1 MATGLLLFNE
11 VIDDKHLGLWL
22 KSALE
27 SKEANAAVD
36 RVKSEMIRTYIQ
48 TWKFIYSIYHGKCL
62 ARSLAN
68 LYGGAGDID
77 PPTCFVSNSPLCA
90 VCTHSDDICQWSV
103 DIRSFL
109 LVLLKT
115 VKQICDTGLQ
125 KVTKILLIS
134 VLLQSNENY
143 VRSFDALQDMLDES
157 NTCWGSGLYVNA
169 IRVSKPSWHKVIYVA
184 VHLGYLDVTFDFRP
198 YESHFEVHRKYLL
211 SASGEDFLR
220 SPFTVMS
227 VDPQSNVV
235 DIILGVLQNA
245 PFRKSYQNRGNQ
257 LLIKPRVM
265 AALENTWIEG
275 SIEKLKFLGLGL
287 DVQDDICL

>member
-1 MATGLLLFNE
+1 
-11 VIDDKHLGLWL
+11 
-22 KSALE
+22 
-27 SKEANAAVD
+27 
-36 RVKSEMIRTYIQ
+36 MICTYIQ

-62 ARSLAN
+62 ARSLAS
-68 LYGGAGDID
+68 LYGGVGDID
-77 PPTCFVSNSPLCA
+77 PPTCFVSNSPLYA

-103 DIRSFL
+103 DIRPFL

-125 KVTKILLIS
+125 KVIKTLLIS

-157 NTCWGSGLYVNA
+157 NTCWGSGLYVND

-184 VHLGYLDVTFDFRP
+184 VHLGYLDVSFDFRP

-211 SASGEDFLR
+211 SASGEDFLC

-235 DIILGVLQNA
+235 DIILGVSQNA
-245 PFRKSYQNRGNQ
+245 PFRKSHQN
-257 LLIKPRVM
+257 
-265 AALENTWIEG
+265 
-275 SIEKLKFLGLGL
+275 
-287 DVQDDICL
+287 